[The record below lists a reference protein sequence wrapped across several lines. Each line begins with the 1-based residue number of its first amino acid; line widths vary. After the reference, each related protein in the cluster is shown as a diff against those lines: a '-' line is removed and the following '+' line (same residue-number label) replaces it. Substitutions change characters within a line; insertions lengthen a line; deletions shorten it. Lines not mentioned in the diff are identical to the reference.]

1 MKGFLRVLQV
11 VWHGLDGLR
20 KVLHLSLL
28 LFVFILVLALIAPN
42 VPLVPH
48 KAVLV
53 INPQG
58 AVVEQTT
65 GGPLDRA
72 IAEVYGTAEVETL
85 LRDVVD
91 AIEMGKDDK
100 RVQAILLDLGGMT
113 GAGLSKLEEIA
124 AVLKEFRAAGKPV
137 IAFGENYDQPHYY
150 LAAHADEVYLD
161 PHGLVYLD
169 GFGYYRMFFKDAID
183 KLGVDV
189 NVFRAG
195 KFKSYT
201 DQFSRSDMSAQEREE
216 SLDWLNALWSGYQS
230 AVTEARGLQPQAL
243 QEYVEQIV
251 PSLRAKGGD
260 FAGVA
265 AERGLVN
272 AIMTRSQVEQRL
284 MAITGE
290 DSATRSFHAIDFS
303 SYLTAERPRRQLAN
317 LERKKIGL
325 VIASG
330 EILDGAQP
338 SGVIGGDSLADL
350 LRDARYDDDI
360 AAVVLRI
367 DSPGGSVYAS
377 EVIRREVEELKRAGK
392 PVIVSM
398 SSTAASGGYYIA
410 MNADEIW
417 ASPTTLTGSIGVF
430 AVLPTFER
438 TLAKIG
444 VRTDGVGTTPLSGS
458 FRLER
463 SLTDQQR
470 ELLQLTIDHE
480 YNSFIALVA
489 EARGA
494 KVQAPSDV
502 QSADP
507 LKAVD
512 AVAQGRVWAG
522 THAKERG
529 LVDNLGLLKDALNA
543 AATRADLGD
552 DYKIKYI
559 EPDVT
564 WRQVFATEIHMLAAR
579 AAAAL
584 APEQTSLRGLAARMT
599 PLDAEL
605 RRLARFTDRRGA
617 YYYCV
622 CTVQ

>member
-1 MKGFLRVLQV
+1 MKGLLRVLQV
-11 VWHGLDGLR
+11 IWHGLDGLR
-20 KVLHLSLL
+20 KVLHLTLL
-28 LFVFILVLALIAPN
+28 LFVFIVVFAVLAPN
-42 VPLVPH
+42 VPLIPG

-58 AVVEQTT
+58 ALVEQTT

-72 IAEVYGTAEVETL
+72 VAEVYGTAEVETL
-85 LRDVVD
+85 LRDVVE
-91 AIEMGKDDK
+91 AIEFGKDDK
-100 RVQAILLDLGGMT
+100 RVHAILLDLGGMT

-124 AVLKEFRAAGKPV
+124 AALKDFRAAGKPV

-161 PHGLVYLD
+161 PHGLVYID
-169 GFGYYRMFFKDAID
+169 GFGYYRMFLKEAID

-201 DQFSRSDMSAQEREE
+201 DQFSRSDMSPQEREE
-216 SLDWLNALWSGYQS
+216 SLAWLNSLWSGYQA
-230 AVTEARGLQPQAL
+230 AVTQARGMQPQAL

-251 PSLRAKGGD
+251 PSLRANGGD

-265 AERGLVN
+265 AERGLVT
-272 AIMTRSQVEQRL
+272 ALKTRSQVEQRL
-284 MAITGE
+284 MSITGE
-290 DSATRSFHAIDFS
+290 DSSTRSFHGIEFS
-303 SYLTAERPRRQLAN
+303 EYLIAERPRRQLAH
-317 LERKKIGL
+317 LERKAIGL
-325 VIASG
+325 VVASG
-330 EILDGAQP
+330 EILDGSQP
-338 SGVIGGDSLADL
+338 SGTIGGDSLASL

-377 EVIRREVEELKRAGK
+377 EVIRREVEELKQAGK
-392 PVIVSM
+392 PVVVSM

-417 ASPTTLTGSIGVF
+417 ASPSTLTGSIGVF
-430 AVLPTFER
+430 AVLPTLER
-438 TLAKIG
+438 TLAKLG

-463 SLTDQQR
+463 SLTEQQR
-470 ELLQLTIDHE
+470 ELLQLTVDHE
-480 YNSFIALVA
+480 YGQFVAKVA
-489 EARGA
+489 EARGKTVDA
-494 KVQAPSDV
+494 I
-502 QSADP
+502 
-507 LKAVD
+507 D

-522 THAKERG
+522 AHAKEQG
-529 LVDNLGLLKDALNA
+529 LVDKLGLLDDAIESA
-543 AATRADLGD
+543 AARADVGKN
-552 DYKIKYI
+552 YKIKYI
-559 EPDVT
+559 EPPVT
-564 WRQVFATEIHMLAAR
+564 WRQMFATEIHMLAAR
-579 AAAAL
+579 AAAAI
-584 APEQTSLRGLAARMT
+584 APERNSVRNVVARMT
-599 PLDAEL
+599 PLEAEL
-605 RRLARFTDRRGA
+605 RRLARFADRRGA